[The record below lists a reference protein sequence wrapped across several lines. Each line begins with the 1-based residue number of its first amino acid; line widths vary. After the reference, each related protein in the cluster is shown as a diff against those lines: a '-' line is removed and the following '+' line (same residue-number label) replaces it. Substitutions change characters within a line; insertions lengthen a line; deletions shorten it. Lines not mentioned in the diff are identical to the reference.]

1 MQINWMV
8 IIRLGSALTRAQ
20 DDPVFQFSLSYS
32 AVIIYLIQYVVCQE
46 KYRANWQFTSHLLQI
61 QISPFFYEK
70 NGINRIKKA
79 STVGPQKIVK
89 EKSGIR
95 IHRIGSKNQNRKK
108 ENVQNHQQEI

>member
-1 MQINWMV
+1 MV

-20 DDPVFQFSLSYS
+20 DDPLFRISLSYG

-46 KYRANWQFTSHLLQI
+46 KYGAVLQFTSHLLQI

-79 STVGPQKIVK
+79 STVGTYAITLSHQTAACKKKAGPVYM
-89 EKSGIR
+89 IR
-95 IHRIGSKNQNRKK
+95 PCLLN
-108 ENVQNHQQEI
+108 